1 MLIVAHRKLYSKFRK
16 ITHFYLPVIFKI
28 FMLETCPFG
37 ILLYMAMGSQN
48 LVYIIQTR

>member
-16 ITHFYLPVIFKI
+16 ITHFHLPVIFKI

-48 LVYIIQTR
+48 RFYISPTQ